1 MQQDESLLIMLPQR
15 HRKFTRDAGSS
26 LHSAGFVQETNS
38 PGKPPPLAIRSP
50 LAIRVKDNIL
60 AQAERDLLDWLCART
75 PDAITPDRLTG
86 FGAAGAAVVF
96 LGYAAT
102 PFHPA
107 FFWLATLGLLM
118 HWFGDSLD
126 GSLARYRRIERPRY
140 GHFLDFSVD
149 VISSLMI
156 MLGVGLSAYVRLDVA
171 LFALVGYY
179 MLWLFVL
186 LNCQVSR
193 NLQLSFLA
201 AGPTEFRLV
210 LIGLN
215 CWMYFGGNLKMPIG
229 SAEFSPYELAFCGM
243 GIVSMGLFA
252 VNVFN
257 VARQLRV
264 EDAVPKQPGRF

>member
-1 MQQDESLLIMLPQR
+1 MLPQR
-15 HRKFTRDAGSS
+15 HRKFIRDTGSS

-257 VARQLRV
+257 VAQQLRI

>member
-15 HRKFTRDAGSS
+15 HRKFTRDTGSS

-107 FFWLATLGLLM
+107 FSGWRRLASSCTGLAIRSTEASPGTAASSGRAM
-118 HWFGDSLD
+118 
-126 GSLARYRRIERPRY
+126 AI
-140 GHFLDFSVD
+140 FLIF
-149 VISSLMI
+149 
-156 MLGVGLSAYVRLDVA
+156 
-171 LFALVGYY
+171 
-179 MLWLFVL
+179 
-186 LNCQVSR
+186 
-193 NLQLSFLA
+193 
-201 AGPTEFRLV
+201 P
-210 LIGLN
+210 
-215 CWMYFGGNLKMPIG
+215 
-229 SAEFSPYELAFCGM
+229 
-243 GIVSMGLFA
+243 SM
-252 VNVFN
+252 
-257 VARQLRV
+257 
-264 EDAVPKQPGRF
+264 